1 MKIKLIGLL
10 VSLFLLA
17 GTAVAQTFIN
27 LTPRPKSISVKA
39 GQQLTLP
46 SKFSISHS
54 GLAEEEVNE
63 VKRFADLYAAVT
75 GAEVSVVADDA
86 DALFQVSKLDA
97 TSKLKDSGYTLAVT
111 FDKVNIQAKSATGFF
126 YAFQSVKKLLPAN
139 VMAGK
144 KDPLATEHAI
154 PMYTIPL
161 VTIPTN
167 RVSTIAASCSMSL
180 ATSSRSTR

>member
-1 MKIKLIGLL
+1 MKIKLIGLM

-54 GLAEEEVNE
+54 GLDEEEVNE

-144 KDPLATEHAI
+144 KTRSQRSTPFRRTPFHWS
-154 PMYTIPL
+154 PF
-161 VTIPTN
+161 PTN
-167 RVSTIAASCSMSL
+167 RALTIAASCSMSL